1 MYKLSIKKLAASP
14 GVEPSSS
21 ASASD
26 SLTSTV
32 RLSFWGSKFV
42 ILKPFFR
49 SLKLVEL
56 YLS

>member
-1 MYKLSIKKLAASP
+1 MYKLSIKNLAASP

-32 RLSFWGSKFV
+32 RLSFWESKFV

-49 SLKLVEL
+49 SLKLV
-56 YLS
+56 